1 MMVAE
6 QLPLEVTERMA
17 CKVLNLCR
25 NTVRAVKQRMQQV
38 GPVKPPNRCRKQ
50 SKQPKALSTSERQA
64 VVEVFNSEDYY
75 DQPPVQVYYSLLQQ
89 GQYLCSISTMHR
101 LLRQNNQQGERRLQ
115 RPPQKYAMPRLL
127 AEQPNQVWTWDVTK
141 LPTHKRGEYLS
152 LYVVMD
158 LYSRFIVAWMLSR
171 KENSALS
178 TQLIEEASRRYLIK
192 PGDLTLHQ
200 DRGVPMTA
208 HCFLDLLSDLSIT
221 ASHSRPRVSN
231 DNPMS
236 ESQFKTMKYQP
247 DYPGRFNDYDHAQR
261 WCNDY
266 VDWYN
271 ESHHHSSLEGFTP
284 EQVFTGE
291 YQNIVKMRQAALDKA
306 YNKNPERFS
315 KGRPTAKP
323 PPQTVTINPIPEDA
337 DSSIIERGVNFPT
350 LERVLQKTS

>member
-1 MMVAE
+1 
-6 QLPLEVTERMA
+6 
-17 CKVLNLCR
+17 
-25 NTVRAVKQRMQQV
+25 
-38 GPVKPPNRCRKQ
+38 
-50 SKQPKALSTSERQA
+50 
-64 VVEVFNSEDYY
+64 
-75 DQPPVQVYYSLLQQ
+75 
-89 GQYLCSISTMHR
+89 
-101 LLRQNNQQGERRLQ
+101 
-115 RPPQKYAMPRLL
+115 MPRLL

-178 TQLIEEASRRYLIK
+178 TQLIEEASRRYLIE

-208 HCFLDLLSDLSIT
+208 HCYLDLLSDLSIT

-323 PPQTVTINPIPEDA
+323 QIGRA
-337 DSSIIERGVNFPT
+337 SCR
-350 LERVLQKTS
+350 ERV